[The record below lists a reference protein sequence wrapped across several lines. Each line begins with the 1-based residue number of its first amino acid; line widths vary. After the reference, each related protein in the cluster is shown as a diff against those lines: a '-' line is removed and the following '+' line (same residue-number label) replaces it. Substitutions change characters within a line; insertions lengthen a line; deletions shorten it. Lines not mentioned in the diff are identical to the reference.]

1 MVYREKLFADA
12 DKSKFADEGY
22 KVSSP
27 CVTDKTNSIDSNP
40 PSPSR
45 TQPLPWIDD
54 WLATLGGDDR
64 QHWMEVVEKER
75 EKGREEA
82 RIKETE
88 GERGTKRS
96 REDDEGENGVAKTK
110 MTKK

>member
-1 MVYREKLFADA
+1 
-12 DKSKFADEGY
+12 
-22 KVSSP
+22 
-27 CVTDKTNSIDSNP
+27 
-40 PSPSR
+40 
-45 TQPLPWIDD
+45 
-54 WLATLGGDDR
+54 
-64 QHWMEVVEKER
+64 MEVVEKER
-75 EKGREEA
+75 EKEREEA